1 MGQRRLWRGILI
13 GLGILAAMTVWLV
26 TWLLTQSPV
35 ALLLAHPNLPPIVGL
50 APRSTEALLLLATP
64 LEDLQTFLQAATPA
78 SKRRATRQRWREFFS
93 PQGPGWLGSLLA
105 GGSLDFDREVRPWLG
120 QSTLLAKLPQL
131 GTLVAL
137 ETADPAVSQFELNL
151 LWERQSLAGIPVQVQ
166 TYKGIQVV
174 SSPLADLQGFSA
186 AIFGEQYVLLA
197 EQSAAIRE
205 AIDAWQ
211 LPQLSLVAQP
221 QFQQVIQP
229 LQEAHVGWAFWQNV
243 GSPSANGTSG
253 EISLEAVG
261 LGLGL
266 NFQGLVA
273 ESAALWHAPAG
284 FSWPTAEAFRP
295 QITQHLPHL
304 PARVGETESFETLA
318 FISGQ
323 NLASVWQSLGQI
335 EPISTVGLQVDPGQW
350 LKRLQSQ
357 VELDWQ
363 QLLPRTGEFAFALLS
378 SPTGSSDRDPAW
390 LLVSEV
396 QAGTDP
402 GSLSSLEEA
411 VQAQGWQVFSIP
423 LAKGSATAWAKP
435 LERNQVEVDAAAETH
450 PTHSAHRPE
459 APILAALDI
468 SVSAYSPDSAD
479 YSGPSE
485 WPKLGQTIP
494 GIPAESVA
502 QVYHIDHKGY
512 CYLASSLAALEAALQ
527 DPPLSADR
535 TWRKLVAPLPHR
547 NLGYG
552 YGSLGF
558 LLESGLPNLQK
569 TRWSSTRF
577 ALTTTALTVS
587 EAPYPDRGRWITQEG
602 KLFWQWY

>member
-1 MGQRRLWRGILI
+1 MGQRRLLRGILI
-13 GLGILAAMTVWLV
+13 GLGLLAAMTVWVV

-35 ALLLAHPNLPPIVGL
+35 ALLLAHPDLPPIVGL

-105 GGSLDFDREVRPWLG
+105 GGSLDFEHEVRPWLG
-120 QSTLLAKLPQL
+120 QSTLLAQLPQL

-137 ETADPAVSQFELNL
+137 ETADPAASQFELNL

-243 GSPSANGTSG
+243 RSPSGNGLSNKV
-253 EISLEAVG
+253 SLEAVG

-266 NFQGLVA
+266 NFQGLLA

-295 QITQHLPHL
+295 QIPQHL
-304 PARVGETESFETLA
+304 PARVGGMESFEPLA

-335 EPISTVGLQVDPGQW
+335 EPINTVGLQVDPGQW

-363 QLLPRTGEFAFALLS
+363 QLLPKTGEFAFALLP
-378 SPTGSSDRDPAW
+378 SPIGSSNRDPAW

-396 QAGTDP
+396 QAG
-402 GSLSSLEEA
+402 SSLEEA
-411 VQAQGWQVFSIP
+411 VQAQGWQVVSIP
-423 LAKGSATAWAKP
+423 FAKGAATAWAKP
-435 LERNQVEVDAAAETH
+435 VEQNGAEPDSRPAPTQSTH
-450 PTHSAHRPE
+450 RSE
-459 APILAALDI
+459 APILAA
-468 SVSAYSPDSAD
+468 SATEVSAFSAAPSAGQSHLAEAIPDSL
-479 YSGPSE
+479 E
-485 WPKLGQTIP
+485 
-494 GIPAESVA
+494 GIPEPPPLVA
-502 QVYHIDHKGY
+502 QVYHIDRNGY
-512 CYLASSLAALEAALQ
+512 CYLASSLATLEAALQ

-558 LLESGLPNLQK
+558 LLESGLPNLK
-569 TRWSSTRF
+569 GARWSSTRF

-587 EAPYPDRGRWITQEG
+587 EAPYPDQGQWITQEG